1 MSAKWHTGELYEVIK
16 TGEVGERIE
25 CPCDDP
31 IILEFK
37 DGVRDAFF
45 LREVERSTF
54 PQTTSVARYVEVRH
68 QKGRAKGIAPS
79 TVKHM
84 LQIYEFL
91 LDQSRPVYRKAIEEV
106 VGFNIT
112 RSLMNQQSS
121 PHTVT
126 LESLGIVERIKGERT
141 WALWILTE
149 KGRYEGEAIITS
161 LIDK

>member
-1 MSAKWHTGELYEVIK
+1 MSDKWHTGELYEVIE

-45 LREVERSTF
+45 LREVERSTR
-54 PQTTSVARYVEVRH
+54 PQTASFDRYVGARN
-68 QKGRAKGIAPS
+68 QKGRPKGIAPS
-79 TVKHM
+79 TVKQM
-84 LQIYEFL
+84 LRIYEFL
-91 LDQSRPVYRKAIEEV
+91 LDQSQPVYRKPIEEA

-112 RSLMNQQSS
+112 RPLMNQQSS
-121 PHTVT
+121 PHIVT

-141 WALWILTE
+141 WASWILTE
-149 KGRYEGEAIITS
+149 KGRSEGEAIITS
-161 LIDK
+161 LIDR